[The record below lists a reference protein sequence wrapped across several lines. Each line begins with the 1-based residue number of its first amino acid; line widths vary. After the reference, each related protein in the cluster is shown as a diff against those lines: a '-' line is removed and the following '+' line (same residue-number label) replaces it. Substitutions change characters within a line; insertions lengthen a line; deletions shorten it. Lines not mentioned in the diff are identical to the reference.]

1 MTALSRYVKPVRE
14 MSVIREILQ
23 RELGGKPEDVDCC
36 GHDTYQFTVC
46 NRKRNV
52 MVCIPWYLLNDYK
65 ASIPAVN
72 EAGRAIVN
80 KLGHLYAL
88 E

>member
-1 MTALSRYVKPVRE
+1 MTALRQQVKPASE

-23 RELGGKPEDVDCC
+23 RELGGRPEDVDCC
-36 GHDTYQFTVC
+36 GHDTYQLTVC
-46 NRKRNV
+46 NKKRNI
-52 MVCIPWYLLNDYK
+52 MVCIPWYLVDDYRT
-65 ASIPAVN
+65 SNPALN
-72 EAGRAIVN
+72 EAGRVIAN